1 MYLWRRLATPHW
13 WTDNE
18 EALRAIAGNR
28 LAVIERP
35 DRKRIELEVA
45 SRSHAKLQT
54 LGRKFGGRVEKL
66 RRDWL
71 KRSLR
76 RKTQPIHI
84 GNKKLSIPAGA
95 AFGTGEHATT
105 SMCLARLKQIVR
117 AGDVVIDLG
126 TGSGILALAA
136 RLLGAKRVIAIDS
149 DPTAIRVA
157 KENAR
162 LNKIDNV
169 TFRIG
174 DVRHWRFP
182 RKIDVVAANL
192 FSELLVEILP
202 RLKHARR
209 LILSGLLREQECDVR
224 RALTRNKI
232 DIVEVQRR
240 GKWVAIL
247 ARCG

>member
-1 MYLWRRLATPHW
+1 MYLWRRLAAPDW
-13 WTDNE
+13 WTENE

-45 SRSHAKLQT
+45 SRSRAQLQT

-76 RKTQPIHI
+76 RKKQPIHI
-84 GNKKLSIPAGA
+84 GNEKLAIPAGA

-117 AGDVVIDLG
+117 TGDVVIDLG

-162 LNKIDNV
+162 LNRIDNV
-169 TFRIG
+169 TFRVG

-182 RKIDVVAANL
+182 RKIDIVAANL

-202 RLKHARR
+202 RLKHAR
-209 LILSGLLREQECDVR
+209 LILSGLLREQEREVR

-247 ARCG
+247 ARCR